1 MSEIPPI
8 SPSPVLP
15 IVHKVEREKERD
27 RDKGSRKPKGG
38 SGADRQSPQNE
49 QAAQHIDEI
58 V

>member
-8 SPSPVLP
+8 SSSPVLP
-15 IVHKVEREKERD
+15 IVHKVEREKERSNN
-27 RDKGSRKPKGG
+27 KGKQKPKDG
-38 SGADRQSPQNE
+38 SGQQPPQSE